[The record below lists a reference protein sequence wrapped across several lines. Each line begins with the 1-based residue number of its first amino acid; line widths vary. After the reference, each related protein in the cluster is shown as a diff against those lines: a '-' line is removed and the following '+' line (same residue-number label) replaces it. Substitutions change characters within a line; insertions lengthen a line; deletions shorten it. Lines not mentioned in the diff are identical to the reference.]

1 MGLSQEELADL
12 RDERLLRLPR
22 KGAVRGAQAAN
33 LDVHPGVIDRV
44 AGEGSTDK
52 LVSADGARLR
62 LSGPPPLVLLRNNRG
77 APQTCPEIQHA
88 ADRRL
93 HEGTPRR
100 GSSEGRGS

>member
-12 RDERLLRLPR
+12 RDKRLLRLLR
-22 KGAVRGAQAAN
+22 KGAVRGAQAAH
-33 LDVHPGVIDRV
+33 LDVHSGVIDRV
-44 AGEGSTDK
+44 AGEGGTDK

-62 LSGPPPLVLLRNNRG
+62 LSRPPPLVLLRNNRG
-77 APQTCPEIQHA
+77 APQTYPEIQHA